1 MNNLIELIQNNIS
14 SFDVVVLLIILYS
27 TAQSTAKGF
36 IKSLLYFS
44 KWFFALIITIILFPK
59 LSPLVQNI
67 LESKFFADIGLSL
80 VLYVISLFV
89 INVIAK
95 VISKTLA
102 WSGLGI
108 VDKTFGLIFGILKGY
123 IICVCIFSLINWF
136 YPHQKW
142 PIETDDTYSFIII
155 YKGSKFLIK
164 ELPNRKDYYKDTEEK
179 IENI

>member
-14 SFDVVVLLIILYS
+14 AFDVIVFLIILYS
-27 TAQSTAKGF
+27 SAQSTTKGF

-59 LSPLVQNI
+59 LSPLVKDI
-67 LESKFFADIGLSL
+67 LESKLFADISLSL
-80 VLYVISLFV
+80 VLYIISLFV
-89 INVIAK
+89 INGIAK

-102 WSGLGI
+102 WAGLGI
-108 VDKTFGLIFGILKGY
+108 VDKTFGLVFGILKGY

-142 PIETDDTYSFIII
+142 PIETDNTYSFIII
-155 YKGSKFLIK
+155 YKGSEFLIK
-164 ELPNRKDYYKDTEEK
+164 EFPNREDYYKDTEEK